1 MEGVDVEADRATGLV
16 AAVLEREMRL
26 LREAI
31 AMVAGGG
38 APRVILVGLRFGD
51 TMLDPA
57 QRIALEAGVRV
68 TPMWRSGAGADLSV
82 ERISE

>member
-1 MEGVDVEADRATGLV
+1 MEGVDVGTDRATGLV

-51 TMLDPA
+51 RMLDPA
-57 QRIALEAGVRV
+57 QRIALEAGVAV
-68 TPMWRSGAGADLSV
+68 TPMWRLGAGADLSV